1 MTPAIS
7 KSNLLTGVAFA
18 ALFGGVIV
26 ALRLATGGGLG
37 GPTSMPDCDSNTSR
51 SMLSDAI
58 KQSPLSA
65 LGLKLIKVGDMDSAG
80 KDALDE
86 TGQVRIRFCA
96 AVVFTNVGRQPV
108 YFNLSWADSKKTEV
122 YLEVPGGLP
131 F

>member
-96 AVVFTNVGRQPV
+96 AVVFTKDRKSVV
-108 YFNLSWADSKKTEV
+108 
-122 YLEVPGGLP
+122 
-131 F
+131 